1 MQVPI
6 YQRQAQLQPINP
18 NQDAFGVNVAQARQE
33 MGQQISNIGQLMQK
47 RATELQEQKDT
58 QKVLEAETQM
68 RKELDSVLYSQDT
81 DENGRPI
88 GIMNR
93 TLANASGVTNDF
105 NEKIEQIRQK
115 YSRMLP
121 GENQQIQFQQLYKS
135 MHNSTQN
142 MVVRHEAQQGRASR
156 EQTTQDNINQKI
168 KDAERNPYS
177 LVDTIA
183 NINAIVKV
191 TGDYNGDTPDSI
203 KLNQQSFSGAAALK
217 AFESIFRKED
227 YKGAQALYD
236 KVKEQLPGDV
246 SDTIQSKID
255 AGEWSAKQTTIS
267 NDLIKKHGEDLASGD
282 KKIKNLGL
290 TPEKQKE
297 LLDTYHSA
305 YNQWQQE
312 KRATI
317 SAQIDYYYKNVE
329 GAGNGIA
336 AVKYINSLP
345 QKTTDQ
351 LQVKTS
357 LLAIAKQ
364 LYPELTSN
372 GEGVKTDPAAWY
384 ELYDKIKAGKI
395 ANKQE
400 MLKEYGSRISFA
412 DMKTF
417 WKAMDSMGT
426 VGTSPYNKFNL
437 ATDGAA
443 LLKKSGI
450 KDSDQQAKFWDYV
463 SSVAGDFQLT
473 NKRPP
478 SSEEKDKILR
488 DALTKTITGKWKF
501 GPFGGNKTDY
511 RFNVPPDAQW
521 SQKLNAWVYR
531 DENGNLMK
539 YNP

>member
-1 MQVPI
+1 MQVPV
-6 YQRQAQLQPINP
+6 YERQAQIQPINP
-18 NQDAFGVNVAQARQE
+18 NPDAFGVNIAQANQQL
-33 MGQQISNIGQLMQK
+33 GQTTSNIGQLLQQ
-47 RATELQEQKDT
+47 RAKELQQQKDT

-68 RKELDSVLYSQDT
+68 RQEIDGVLYSQDT
-81 DENGRPI
+81 DENGRPV

-93 TLANASGVTNDF
+93 TLANANGVTQDF
-105 NEKIEQIRQK
+105 KDQIEQIRQK
-115 YSRMLP
+115 YSRMVP
-121 GENQQIQFQQLYKS
+121 GEEQQTQFDQLYKS
-135 MHNSTQN
+135 MYDSNMN
-142 MVVRHEAQQGRASR
+142 MVVRHEAQQGQASR

-168 KDAERNPYS
+168 KDAASNPYS
-177 LVDTIA
+177 LVDSIA

-203 KLNQQSFSGAAALK
+203 KFNQQASSGAAALK
-217 AFESIFRKED
+217 AFESLFQKED
-227 YKGAQALYD
+227 YKGAQGLFD
-236 KVKEQLPGDV
+236 KVKDYLPGDV
-246 SDTIQSKID
+246 ADTIKTKID
-255 AGEWSAKQTTIS
+255 AGDWGAKQTTIS
-267 NDLIKKHGEDLASGD
+267 DDLLKKYGENLASGD
-282 KKIKNLGL
+282 KYIKNLSL

-297 LLDTYHSA
+297 LLDTYHST
-305 YNQWQQE
+305 YNLREQE

-317 SAQIDYYYKNVE
+317 NTQIDYYYKNVE
-329 GAGNGIA
+329 GAGNGLT
-336 AVKYINSLP
+336 AVKYINTLP
-345 QKTTDQ
+345 QKTADQ

-357 LLAIAKQ
+357 LLTIAKQ
-364 LYPELTSN
+364 LYPELTKA
-372 GEGVKTDPAAWY
+372 GQGIKTDPAAWY

-395 ANKQE
+395 ANRQE
-400 MLKEYGSRISFA
+400 MLKEYGSRISFD

-463 SSVAGDFQLT
+463 SGVAGDFQFK

-478 SSEEKDKILR
+478 TSEEKDKILQ
-488 DALTKTITGKWKF
+488 DALTKTITGKWKL
-501 GPFGGNKTDY
+501 GPLGGNKTDH
-511 RFNVPPDAQW
+511 RFNIPPDAQW
-521 SQKLNAWVYR
+521 SKKLSAWVYR